1 MSKRN
6 LGTMETDSQNMEEH
20 PEKLSRSDAPAA
32 SPASTGVDQ
41 LPTTSHQSTSD
52 QGTSDDTPTA
62 VPSLQVQP
70 YKIRCAKLSSV
81 PENAYE
87 ENGVPRIAVGQE
99 VGGQFDT
106 LKFLG
111 FGTYATIW
119 LVKNKVDGNY
129 EALKITKSDPN
140 YQQKAKRESQFMN
153 YMIQMGTH
161 ENIVDYLGITEIT
174 ENGAIHQALRFEV
187 LGPNLNEVLNQCELK
202 FHPNV
207 LKNMIKQLLKAVE
220 YVHLKGI
227 IHMDIKPANIM
238 FAICEEDV
246 QSVATSLDDSHNI
259 YHLDLAHANSKFTL
273 KLGDFGIA
281 FKTGVHNDR
290 PAPPT
295 CTYRAPES
303 ILTTGLNFPI
313 DMWSVGCVIYKIVTR
328 RSLISCAK
336 QDGHYYDHLVK
347 MAEILGSIPKAP
359 FNNLIRPD
367 CTEYFEADDYILHG
381 ENPDTHKI
389 FVDAATRHHYLN
401 ATDAEMF
408 SKFVVKFFKL
418 DPKQRVT
425 ANKALEND
433 FLLTNEDKSVEIET
447 AGRPGM
453 PSVDPSDA
461 STSQPCSSASG
472 N

>member
-1 MSKRN
+1 MSKRHFAKRTGSVQN
-6 LGTMETDSQNMEEH
+6 LEE
-20 PEKLSRSDAPAA
+20 LSSKKPRSHTPARLQTFPDA
-32 SPASTGVDQ
+32 DQ
-41 LPTTSHQSTSD
+41 LPTTSRQSTSNK
-52 QGTSDDTPTA
+52 GSSDKVPTA
-62 VPSLQVQP
+62 DPSLQGEP

-81 PENAYE
+81 PEHAYE

-99 VGGQFDT
+99 VGEQFDT

-129 EALKITKSDPN
+129 EALKITKSDPD
-140 YQQKAKRESQFMN
+140 YQRNAKRESQKNN
-153 YMIQMGTH
+153 YSSSIAVRSAGTK
-161 ENIVDYLGITEIT
+161 
-174 ENGAIHQALRFEV
+174 F
-187 LGPNLNEVLNQCELK
+187 NEVLNQCDLK

-246 QSVATSLDDSHNI
+246 RNVATSLDDSHNI

-281 FKTGVHNDR
+281 FKTGVHNER
-290 PAPPT
+290 QIAPT
-295 CTYRAPES
+295 CTYCAPES
-303 ILTTGLNFPI
+303 ILTTEVNFPI

-328 RSLISCAK
+328 RSLISCARD
-336 QDGHYYDHLVK
+336 DGHYHDHLIK
-347 MAEILGSIPKAP
+347 MAEILGSIPRAP
-359 FNNLIRPD
+359 FNNFVRPE
-367 CTEYFEADDYILHG
+367 CTHYFGADDHILYG
-381 ENPDTHKI
+381 GNPDTHKI
-389 FVDAATRHHYLN
+389 FVDAATRHDYLN
-401 ATDAEMF
+401 ATEAECF
-408 SKFVVKFFKL
+408 SKFVSQFFKL
-418 DPKQRVT
+418 DPKKRVT
-425 ANKALEND
+425 AKKALIDD
-433 FLLTNEDKSVEIET
+433 FLLLVGDKSVKIET
-447 AGRPGM
+447 AEHPGLS
-453 PSVDPSDA
+453 SVDLSDA